1 MKSTIYK
8 KSLAKVYYKTK
19 VFMQRKKKIG
29 KVVQSKN
36 DEQLKL
42 ELFKDLV
49 PVRRLKDKSKL
60 FVNTNFH

>member
-42 ELFKDLV
+42 ELFKVLV

>member
-1 MKSTIYK
+1 MKNTIYK

-19 VFMQRKKKIG
+19 VFMQSKKKIG

-49 PVRRLKDKSKL
+49 PLEPLHKTKKL
-60 FVNTNFH
+60 FYNTNFH